1 MVTRRRLRCGR
12 QMARWTELAEWLPRR
27 SDARE
32 IVLSPQEHLVAGG
45 PAEQLEQL
53 IQSHFKQ
60 GVQRVLV
67 DLRAVPTVDSVGIRA
82 LVRGHTSAERLGRHF
97 CLVAPNSRVR
107 ELLRL
112 SHLESVFTVR
122 ESIGSARE
130 RPIRWKTVLTAA
142 GVALTG
148 FGLVLAGYLYPR
160 DEVSSAIV
168 NAAPFPPASVTST
181 WESPLYELAKLTV
194 AAIVGMCVTVVQR
207 HYRAGRTSNPT
218 LEQAQVLLCVAGA
231 LMMIIIG
238 NSLARAFGIAGAA
251 SIIRF
256 RTPVEDARDITV
268 LFILMGLG
276 MAAGLGG
283 FAVAGLGTLFLC
295 AMFPALNVFAA
306 DRPRQ
311 MLVEITASGRAF
323 PTSHVQRVFA
333 VNHVV
338 FEPREVEQGDEA
350 AVRYLTSL
358 GTHDSLEDLSQQLM
372 DEGRA
377 GIKNVSWSP
386 PKRG

>member
-1 MVTRRRLRCGR
+1 M
-12 QMARWTELAEWLPRR
+12 
-27 SDARE
+27 
-32 IVLSPQEHLVAGG
+32 AGG

-53 IQSHFKQ
+53 IQSSFKQ
-60 GVQRVLV
+60 GAHRIFV
-67 DLRAVPTVDSVGIRA
+67 DLRAVPVIDSAGVRA
-82 LVRGHTSAERLGRHF
+82 LIRGHTSAERLGRRF
-97 CLVAPNSRVR
+97 SLVAPNPRVR
-107 ELLRL
+107 DVLRL
-112 SHLESVFTVR
+112 SNLEQVFTICETISIARHSPYPWRQIGTGTGVVLIGVSLVLLGYWLPQAGLAPREVTPFDQAAAAASVR
-122 ESIGSARE
+122 ENTPLFE
-130 RPIRWKTVLTAA
+130 LLK
-142 GVALTG
+142 
-148 FGLVLAGYLYPR
+148 LV
-160 DEVSSAIV
+160 
-168 NAAPFPPASVTST
+168 
-181 WESPLYELAKLTV
+181 V
-194 AAIVGMCVTVVQR
+194 AAVVGMLVTIVQR
-207 HYRAGRTSNPT
+207 YYRADRTPNPT

-238 NSLARAFGIAGAA
+238 SSLARAFGIAGAA

-295 AMFPALNVFAA
+295 GMFPVLSVFAA

-311 MLVEITASGRAF
+311 MMVEIQAEGREF
-323 PTSHVQRVFA
+323 PLDHVQRVFA
-333 VNHVV
+333 VNRVV

-350 AVRYLTSL
+350 TIRYITTLAPQ
-358 GTHDSLEDLSQQLM
+358 DSLEELSNQLL
-372 DEGRA
+372 DRGKA